1 MAESPRCVSRAL
13 RLFIKEMIMR
23 NVKSY
28 ADEQRVG
35 PFHKVRCFFFFTV
48 IFVIESIGRGY
59 RKLKSFYS
67 QSFSAVVVLNR
78 NGSGKSNI
86 IDAMLFMFGKR
97 AKQVR
102 YE

>member
-1 MAESPRCVSRAL
+1 MLAHFI
-13 RLFIKEMIMR
+13 RL
-23 NVKSY
+23 
-28 ADEQRVG
+28 G
-35 PFHKVRCFFFFTV
+35 FFSFFTV

-59 RKLKSFYS
+59 RKLKSFYF
-67 QSFSAVVVLNR
+67 QSFSAVVVLNP

-86 IDAMLFMFGKR
+86 IDAMLGKR